1 MKNLIFV
8 LFVSLVFVSC
18 GTKETVKEPTASVE
32 AKTVVAPDAKLD
44 FSDPSRM
51 SGNTNF
57 GAFFIVM
64 FRHGDYD
71 MALKFTSKGSIEKFG
86 KDKIKDTYANF
97 PYNYTLHLADSKTK
111 NDTITLSFS
120 TNEYTMGKFKHMIV
134 VVEND
139 SCKLVLPDNLDDF
152 MK

>member
-8 LFVSLVFVSC
+8 LFASLVFVSC

-32 AKTVVAPDAKLD
+32 AKKVVAPDAKLD

-51 SGNTNF
+51 AGSSF
-57 GAFFIVM
+57 APFLISII
-64 FRHGDYD
+64 RYQDYD
-71 MALKFTSKGSIEKFG
+71 KALKFTSKESIDKFG
-86 KDKIKDTYANF
+86 ADKIRDLYYTFKFNYNLKQKSISKEGDKFTLVYA
-97 PYNYTLHLADSKTK
+97 
-111 NDTITLSFS
+111 
-120 TNEYTMGKFKHMIV
+120 TNEMATGKLKKITV